1 MEILLALCIGMGLS
15 AACGFRIF
23 VPPLM
28 MSAAAVTGSYEL
40 PAELAWMGTEG
51 ALIAFAAATAVEVLA
66 YYIPWID
73 NLLDAIEVPLAAIA
87 GTFLTAGML
96 SDAVLASFPEF
107 SPLMLWTAAAIAG
120 GGTAAVTESA
130 TVVTRLASTA
140 TTGGL
145 GNPLVSTMENLSALV
160 LAWLA
165 IAAPV
170 IALAVVFFLIWFATQ
185 KIVKFIL
192 RRQSAS
198 QSSEFQ

>member
-15 AACGFRIF
+15 AACGFRLF

-120 GGTAAVTESA
+120 GGTLLSP
-130 TVVTRLASTA
+130 
-140 TTGGL
+140 GL
-145 GNPLVSTMENLSALV
+145 PLPLPRADWEIPSSPRWKISAL
-160 LAWLA
+160 
-165 IAAPV
+165 
-170 IALAVVFFLIWFATQ
+170 WFWPG
-185 KIVKFIL
+185 L
-192 RRQSAS
+192 RSRLR
-198 QSSEFQ
+198 